1 MIENF
6 WEFLGCLVGLFIAMG
21 LFGILTG
28 PASPYIPDD
37 DYPIR
42 NSAEYKS
49 PKNKNR

>member
-28 PASPYIPDD
+28 PARSYIPDD
-37 DYPIR
+37 DYHT
-42 NSAEYKS
+42 SMKHKS
-49 PKNKNR
+49 PKNK